1 MNPRSIDLA
10 LTLMD
15 ARAFEDL
22 VFALVRVEHP
32 TAVQL
37 TPPDAGRDTI
47 VPGEEGRRER
57 AWQAKHHTAG
67 IKWADCEASV
77 ITAVTRRDP
86 EEVTFVFPVMMT
98 EGKEDGLRD
107 LRKLYPEEKV
117 RVAYPWTA
125 DTLREKLLAQP
136 EIRCA
141 HIDHV
146 LGLDAAYAEEM
157 FRRGAQEA
165 DCWSQQTAAALQGP
179 LAVHEAADAFE
190 RAESTGTSG
199 F

>member
-22 VFALVRVEHP
+22 VFALVRAEHP

-37 TPPDAGRDTI
+37 APPDAGRDTI
-47 VPGEEGRRER
+47 VPGNKGRRER

-67 IKWADCEASV
+67 IKWADCQASMV
-77 ITAVTRRDP
+77 TAVTKRDP

-98 EGKEDGLRD
+98 EGKEEGLRD
-107 LRKLYPEEKV
+107 LRKLFPEEKV
-117 RVAYPWTA
+117 RVADPWTA

-136 EIRCA
+136 EIRRA
-141 HIDHV
+141 HIDRV
-146 LGLDAAYAEEM
+146 LGLDPAYAEEM

-165 DCWSQQTAAALQGP
+165 DRWSQQTAAALEGP
-179 LAVHEAADAFE
+179 LAMYEEVDAFE
-190 RAESTGTSG
+190 PG
-199 F
+199 